1 MGARGLRYEKATGK
15 EGRRKSQ
22 LRRER
27 EREKTQGHS
36 LSSKQDPPVCPGK
49 QMRVITVLQ
58 LRKIN
63 QKV

>member
-15 EGRRKSQ
+15 EGRGKSQ

-27 EREKTQGHS
+27 EKAQGHS
-36 LSSKQDPPVCPGK
+36 LSRKQDPSVCPGK
-49 QMRVITVLQ
+49 QMRVITVLH